1 MEQKHL
7 RTLAA
12 GEVLFREGDPGNACF
27 VVLSGA
33 VDITRGASGLTVAR
47 LGAGEIVGELAVIDG
62 EVRSATVTSAAPG
75 TSVLVIDQAHFIYL
89 VGHEPAFALAIL
101 ETLSRRLR
109 LQNLSTGHPG
119 EASTTP
125 PHVAVRQGSASRDPE
140 KLVVEVAP
148 RITLFSASGRSCNAV
163 LLRGSS
169 KNVLADTGL
178 PTAKPVLMDCLGQ
191 VGLTPHDI
199 DMVVLTHE
207 HVDHVGCVSL
217 FAGRSIIACHRLT
230 ASKIMQQ
237 DENAIR
243 TKGFVDSRD
252 AFKVDLWLTENTVI
266 DLGDLRLTVLHTPGH
281 TSGSISL
288 YETRNRVLICGDTV
302 LSGGHMGGIFASGSI
317 SDYLQSLEMLA
328 ALPARILIPGHGP
341 PSSDPATDIAHAM
354 ATGRR
359 LLSETLALSAA
370 LTTREGF
377 NRMSDNTADL
387 NKFYG

>member
-1 MEQKHL
+1 MEPKHL
-7 RTLAA
+7 RTLAE
-12 GEVLFREGDPGNACF
+12 GEVLFREGEPGNACF
-27 VVLSGA
+27 VVISGA
-33 VDITRGASGLTVAR
+33 VAVTRAGGDQALAT
-47 LGAGEIVGELAVIDG
+47 LGPGEIVGELAVIDG

-75 TSVLVIDQAHFIYL
+75 TSVLVIDQAQFIYL

-109 LQNLSTGHPG
+109 LKNTALDHPG
-119 EASTTP
+119 QPASTSAQ
-125 PHVAVRQGSASRDPE
+125 VSIRQGSVSRDPE
-140 KLVVEVAP
+140 KLVTKVAP
-148 RITLFSASGRSCNAV
+148 GITLLSAAGRSCNAV
-163 LLRGSS
+163 LLRGAS
-169 KNVLADTGL
+169 KNVLVDTGL
-178 PTAKPVLMDCLGQ
+178 PTAKSVLTDCLHQ

-207 HVDHVGCVSL
+207 HVDHVGCASL
-217 FAGRSIIACHRLT
+217 FAGQSIIACHRLT

-243 TKGFVDSRD
+243 TRGFVESRD

-266 DLGDLRLTVLHTPGH
+266 DLGGLRLTVLHTPGH

-288 YETRNRVLICGDTV
+288 YETHNRVLITGDTV

-317 SDYLQSLEMLA
+317 SDYLQSLEILA

-341 PSSDPATDIAHAM
+341 PSTDPASDIAHAM
-354 ATGRR
+354 ATGER
-359 LLSETLALSAA
+359 LLSETLALSSV
-370 LTTREGF
+370 LTTRAGF
-377 NRMSDNTADL
+377 DRMSDNTRDL